1 MLHLSRGSV
10 ARVNR
15 VAALV
20 AKARKRVSW
29 IIETVTWPLRAP
41 FFRAI
46 NNRSEPLGITIGITT
61 YKDRFDSCLK
71 PLLPKVNAL
80 FPKEQVIVIANGHYR
95 KEEQGRFLDRF
106 NAFCSHYGRIM
117 TVTYTDPVG
126 LSRLWNVII
135 SKAQY
140 PKVLILND
148 DIMIRPGFRRL
159 VKGLMTRNEPVV
171 TVNGSWSHFLITAAA
186 VESVGLFDEGLREIG
201 GEDDDYLAR
210 MAIAGIIPGN
220 IITSSVSG
228 RSKRRMKTGGLN
240 SYGRDMSLQAGGY
253 STLNTEYLLSKWET
267 SDIYFE
273 GAVEV
278 PGRKTRY
285 WKPRVAQGDKEK

>member
-15 VAALV
+15 VAALTT
-20 AKARKRVSW
+20 KARKRLSW
-29 IIETVTWPLRAP
+29 IIESVTWPLRAP

-46 NNRSEPLGITIGITT
+46 NNRSEPLGITLGITT

-71 PLLPKVNAL
+71 PLLPKVAAL
-80 FPKEQVIVIANGHYR
+80 FPGEQVIVIANGHYQ
-95 KEEQGRFLDRF
+95 KEQQVRYLDRF
-106 NAFCSHYGRIM
+106 NAFCSRYSRIM
-117 TVTYTDPVG
+117 TLTHTDPVG
-126 LSRLWNVII
+126 LSRLWNMII
-135 SKAQY
+135 ERAEY
-140 PKVLILND
+140 PDILILND
-148 DIMIRPGFRRL
+148 DIMIRPRFRRL
-159 VKGLMTRNEPVV
+159 VKELITRNEPVV
-171 TVNGSWSHFLITAAA
+171 TVNGSWSHFLITAGA
-186 VESVGLFDEGLREIG
+186 VESVGLFDEGLLEIG

-210 MAIAGIIPGN
+210 MAFAGVKPGN
-220 IITSSVSG
+220 VITSSVSG

-285 WKPRVAQGDKEK
+285 WKPRVEQGDKEK